1 MTSQMRLKTKGGEE
15 EDEDDINV
23 VNSSGSLVDYVRKK
37 MKNAIDKAVE
47 TATNN
52 AKLKLDYLSQESKN

>member
-23 VNSSGSLVDYVRKK
+23 VNSSGSLVDYVKKK